1 MSAVHIIGYEFY
13 GNANTNDVAFP
24 ALTQLELYDM
34 PNLLEWKVKG
44 CNKLTGLPSIPHLK
58 NLALWQSNEMLL
70 DSLVHLMSLSTLAI
84 NEMPQLKSFPRN
96 LENLSR
102 ITQLTMYDCDNLE
115 SLFEGMGGFTS
126 LEHLSILYCKKLES
140 LPMELRYLASLK
152 KFDIVGCEKLA
163 YVPDIIQHLCLLE
176 ELVIER
182 CPALHSLPYIPVSLK
197 KLVIRRC
204 PQLQKRLEKEKGDDW
219 DNTKHVPYVEIESG
233 EFITEEDIF

>member
-34 PNLLEWKVKG
+34 PNLLEWKGFEIAGKPVSFPCLDTLTVKG

-126 LEHLSILYCKKLES
+126 LEHLN
-140 LPMELRYLASLK
+140 
-152 KFDIVGCEKLA
+152 
-163 YVPDIIQHLCLLE
+163 IIQHLCLLE